1 MVCIFS
7 LSRFYPLSVL
17 VLFLSGF
24 GIAGFATMQFTLIL
38 KGSSE
43 NVRGR
48 AIGIVMLAIGV
59 QPFGILLVG
68 ATSEILGV
76 TTAVGITSAL
86 GVLLLIL
93 VVLKF
98 KVFRQAKSF

>member
-1 MVCIFS
+1 
-7 LSRFYPLSVL
+7 
-17 VLFLSGF
+17 
-24 GIAGFATMQFTLIL
+24 
-38 KGSSE
+38 
-43 NVRGR
+43 
-48 AIGIVMLAIGV
+48 MLAIGV

-98 KVFRQAKSF
+98 KIFRQAKSF